1 MAHSQRRSAKT
12 PPKLGGKDIGETG
25 KEAVSKEDLL
35 NPGPAAV
42 LASQSGIQ
50 VADSQFRPSPALD
63 LQAQLE
69 AELVSSPLHDD
80 QARLPLIYGLS
91 IALAFSLVSWYAIAS
106 LIGYL
111 FN

>member
-1 MAHSQRRSAKT
+1 MAHSQRRRAKT
-12 PPKLGGKDIGETG
+12 PPKLGGMDIAETG
-25 KEAVSKEDLL
+25 KKAVSNGDLSNL
-35 NPGPAAV
+35 GPAAV
-42 LASQSGIQ
+42 LASQCGVQ

-69 AELVSSPLHDD
+69 AELVSSSVPED

-111 FN
+111 LT

>member
-12 PPKLGGKDIGETG
+12 PPKLGGTDIGETG

-35 NPGPAAV
+35 NLGPAAV
-42 LASQSGIQ
+42 LASQGGVQ
-50 VADSQFRPSPALD
+50 VAVSQFRPSPALD

-69 AELVSSPLHDD
+69 AELVSSSVRDD

-91 IALAFSLVSWYAIAS
+91 IALAFSLMSWYAIAS

>member
-12 PPKLGGKDIGETG
+12 PPKLGGTDIGETG

-35 NPGPAAV
+35 NLGPAAV
-42 LASQSGIQ
+42 LVSQGGVQ
-50 VADSQFRPSPALD
+50 VAVSQFRPSPALD

-69 AELVSSPLHDD
+69 AELVSSSVRDD

-91 IALAFSLVSWYAIAS
+91 IALAFSLMSWYAIAS